1 MSIVVLFKSSSTR
14 GLVIDVPLTPGT
26 LALQFP
32 IMARASPGSATKA
45 APIKA
50 ELIIPICPVPFKGWA
65 ITSHAPRTLL
75 PSLL

>member
-26 LALQFP
+26 LAAQFP
-32 IMARASPGSATKA
+32 VTLLASEGSATKA
-45 APIKA
+45 APMKA
-50 ELIIPICPVPFKGWA
+50 ELSIPVSPVPFKGWA